1 MRQRSG
7 GSPFEASLGK
17 QFVTPY
23 LEKNPSQKTA
33 GGVAQGETCVQTL
46 VHKKKRQ
53 RRWWL
58 NLNI

>member
-23 LEKNPSQKTA
+23 LEKN
-33 GGVAQGETCVQTL
+33 L
-46 VHKKKRQ
+46 HKKQ
-53 RRWWL
+53 LVEWL
-58 NLNI
+58 KVKLVFKP